1 MRTRPLIDSP
11 AAGNLLA
18 LWRIGRMCLTGA
30 GQIMLQKNAAT
41 GAIFIA
47 GIAWNSLAS
56 ALGALLGLGVA
67 TFTALWLRY
76 GPLKTENG
84 IYGFNG
90 ALVGIAAFQFLAPG
104 ISAVLLAAV
113 GAAASTVAMRW
124 MMRRFLLPAFTAPF
138 VLITW
143 LLLGGGSLLGIM
155 RRGLEIPA
163 SDLHFAAGVLQGI
176 GQVMFQQSVVSGA
189 LFLAGI
195 ACCSWRAA
203 VRALV
208 GSVIGCAV
216 AVVAQLPPA
225 QISAGLFGYNSVLV
239 ALALRAWWPAA
250 LGAALTVPLAVALQK
265 LGIAPLTAPFVLATW
280 AIAAAWRMTTRVERQ
295 VK

>member
-1 MRTRPLIDSP
+1 MRTPPPIDAP
-11 AAGNLLA
+11 AAGNLFA

-41 GAIFIA
+41 GAVFIA

-56 ALGALLGLGVA
+56 ALGAVLGLGVA

-90 ALVGIAAFQFLAPG
+90 ALVGIAAFQFLVPG
-104 ISAVLLAAV
+104 ISAVLLATV

-138 VLITW
+138 VLMTW
-143 LLLGGGSLLGIM
+143 LLLGGGWVLGAM
-155 RRGLEIPA
+155 RSGSAIA
-163 SDLHFAAGVLQGI
+163 GSDLHFAVCVLQGI
-176 GQVMFQQSVVSGA
+176 GQVMFQGSVVSGA
-189 LFLAGI
+189 VFLAGI

-203 VRALV
+203 ARAV
-208 GSVIGCAV
+208 AGSVIGCAV
-216 AVVAQLPPA
+216 AVVAQLPAA
-225 QISAGLFGYNSVLV
+225 QISAGLFGYNSALV

-250 LGAALTVPLAVALQK
+250 LGAALTVPIAVALQK

-280 AIAAAWRMTTRVERQ
+280 AIAAAWRRAARAERQ

>member
-1 MRTRPLIDSP
+1 MRTRPLIDAP
-11 AAGNLLA
+11 AAGNLFA

-41 GAIFIA
+41 GAIFLA

-56 ALGALLGLGVA
+56 AFGAVLGLAVA

-90 ALVGIAAFQFLAPG
+90 ALVGIAAFQFLVPG
-104 ISAVLLAAV
+104 ISAVLLATV
-113 GAAASTVAMRW
+113 GAAASTVAIRW
-124 MMRRFLLPAFTAPF
+124 MMRRLLLPAFTAPF
-138 VLITW
+138 VLMTW

-155 RRGLEIPA
+155 RWESTIPG
-163 SDLHFAAGVLQGI
+163 SDLHFAAAVLRSI
-176 GQVMFQQSVVSGA
+176 GQVMFQESVVSGA
-189 LFLAGI
+189 VFLAGTVF
-195 ACCSWRAA
+195 CSWRAA
-203 VRALV
+203 VRALA
-208 GSVIGCAV
+208 GSAIGCAV

-225 QISAGLFGYNSVLV
+225 QISAGLFGYNSALV

-265 LGIAPLTAPFVLATW
+265 LSIAPLTAPFVLATW
-280 AIAAAWRMTTRVERQ
+280 IIAAAWRRAARVERQ